1 MSSKKQEKNQNND
14 GRPLGYFRGYPKK
27 KSEPKREAEADLKN
41 HKKIEKCT
49 SGNCVLII
57 LAFLTALVTG
67 TIVYAIYNF
76 VHVSRLSE
84 VAGIHVTPSLKKAA
98 NELLNGENK
107 SLAGYEDWLDY
118 HNDSFDFKY
127 PSDWKLKNDA
137 DVSIRKFNSK
147 TYGYFDS
154 LAVDINIKTLDN
166 TGSLPLIDYLNKNKL
181 ETGEKKEE
189 TIGGK
194 NVLRTGVF
202 EGSDGLMRRA
212 VYWPM
217 MGKILYLEAIFYN
230 NNYEENF
237 GDFEKI
243 VQSVKIL

>member
-1 MSSKKQEKNQNND
+1 MREKNQNTD
-14 GRPLGYFRGYPKK
+14 SRSLGYFRGYPKK
-27 KSEPKREAEADLKN
+27 ESEPKKEAEADLKN
-41 HKKIEKCT
+41 HKKIEKLT
-49 SGNCVLII
+49 SGNSVLII
-57 LAFLTALVTG
+57 LALLVAFVTG
-67 TIVYAIYNF
+67 TMVYALYSF

-84 VAGIHVTPSLKKAA
+84 VAGIHVTPSLKKAT
-98 NELLNGENK
+98 NELLSGENN

-118 HNDSFDFKY
+118 HNDTFDFKY
-127 PSDWKLKNDA
+127 PSDWELKNDA

-166 TGSLPLIDYLNKNKL
+166 PDGLSLINYLNKNNL
-181 ETGEKKEE
+181 ETGEKIEKV
-189 TIGGK
+189 IGGK

-202 EGSDGLMRRA
+202 EGSDGLVRRA

-217 MGKILYLEAIFYN
+217 TGKILYLEAIFYN
-230 NNYEENF
+230 NNYKENF